1 MSRGVTVK
9 VKFTG
14 FALLPALSVALKVI
28 VFVLPISSLLVVIV
42 ILVTFSESVVLT
54 LVLVALP
61 EISLLPYFV
70 VKSLPSIVTTLLSLA
85 VTVNV
90 TLSPSTTV

>member
-54 LVLVALP
+54 LVLVAFP
-61 EISLLPYFV
+61 EVILVPYFFK
-70 VKSLPSIVTTLLSLA
+70 KSEPSILTTLLSLA
-85 VTVNV
+85 VTVKV